1 MEINIQK
8 MKQLISLKNSAKIWL
23 PAMLAIVFSVG
34 ITFAQNS
41 GVVNGVVVDES
52 GKRLPNASVVVKGT
66 QQSVTSDSKGSF
78 SIQAAMGKTL
88 VVSYV
93 GYATKEVLVSGN
105 SLSVVLKE
113 EVTTL
118 EEVVSIGYSKLR
130 KSDLTGA
137 ISSVKARELNLS
149 TPTISQAL
157 VGKVAGVQ
165 VSQVSGAPYSGAK
178 IRVRGIGSIN
188 ASSEPLYVIDGYAV
202 GGNPSQGQGN
212 GGNSTS
218 GFNPAANGNDIFIN
232 PDDIE
237 SIEILKDAASA
248 AIYGSRA
255 AAGVILITTK
265 RGKQGK
271 GTIEY
276 DYQYSAQQ
284 LSNKV
289 K

>member
-149 TPTISQAL
+149 T
-157 VGKVAGVQ
+157 
-165 VSQVSGAPYSGAK
+165 
-178 IRVRGIGSIN
+178 
-188 ASSEPLYVIDGYAV
+188 
-202 GGNPSQGQGN
+202 
-212 GGNSTS
+212 
-218 GFNPAANGNDIFIN
+218 
-232 PDDIE
+232 
-237 SIEILKDAASA
+237 
-248 AIYGSRA
+248 
-255 AAGVILITTK
+255 
-265 RGKQGK
+265 
-271 GTIEY
+271 
-276 DYQYSAQQ
+276 
-284 LSNKV
+284 
-289 K
+289 